1 MSASKPNE
9 LPAASSAALDI
20 GGGDKAAEVGDR
32 GDVEAERR
40 GVEERVEKG
49 LRTRGVIAGRP
60 PIASIHVEDIEYAY
74 PVPALDRDVARFLA
88 RPFRVLALRD
98 RQHGPRGEDGNR
110 SCSPTR
116 RRRQRGT
123 LVMNGRSN
131 AGAPSVA
138 VAVPA
143 FNEAEGIGEFL
154 REIDRW
160 GRMSDRC
167 A

>member
-1 MSASKPNE
+1 
-9 LPAASSAALDI
+9 
-20 GGGDKAAEVGDR
+20 
-32 GDVEAERR
+32 
-40 GVEERVEKG
+40 
-49 LRTRGVIAGRP
+49 
-60 PIASIHVEDIEYAY
+60 
-74 PVPALDRDVARFLA
+74 
-88 RPFRVLALRD
+88 
-98 RQHGPRGEDGNR
+98 
-110 SCSPTR
+110 
-116 RRRQRGT
+116 
-123 LVMNGRSN
+123 MNVRSN